1 MLDAPHHYQRY
12 LDPRVLAR
20 ISSLELRARLIVEGY
35 FSGMH
40 RSPYRGLSI
49 EYADHRQYV
58 QGDDI
63 RHIDWRVFARTDKYY
78 IKQYEQETNL
88 NCMLVVD
95 ASESMNYRSD
105 PSAMTKHDYAASIS
119 SAIAYL
125 ALQQQDAVGLT
136 RFDRHVTR
144 YIRPSNNSIHWK
156 TIISELEGGPGPAK
170 TSLGRVFDE
179 LAERLHRRMLI
190 IVVSDMLDDVNGI
203 LRGLKHL
210 RYRRHEVVVCNLWDR
225 AELTF
230 QFKGPTM
237 FVGLEESGRLL
248 TEAGSLRERYL
259 AEVERF
265 RARLQAGCSRLH
277 IDYVTF
283 DTSTALDVALSAY
296 LASRAARIRQRSSRV
311 LGRG

>member
-1 MLDAPHHYQRY
+1 MTEAGQEYRRY
-12 LDPRVLAR
+12 LDPAVLAKIR
-20 ISSLELRARLIVEGY
+20 GLELRARLIVEGY

-58 QGDDI
+58 QGDDV
-63 RHIDWRVFARTDKYY
+63 RHIDWKVFGRTDKYY

-88 NCMLVVD
+88 NCVLLVD
-95 ASESMNYRSD
+95 RSESMSYRSD
-105 PSAMTKHDYAASIS
+105 PAMLSKHEYAASLAA
-119 SAIAYL
+119 AIAYL
-125 ALQQQDAVGLT
+125 ALQQRDAVGLACFDET
-136 RFDRHVTR
+136 LRRFV
-144 YIRPSNNSIHWK
+144 RPSNNSAHWK
-156 TIISELEGGPGPAK
+156 TILAELEGGTDLAK
-170 TSLGRVFDE
+170 TSIGGVLDE
-179 LAERLHRRMLI
+179 LAERLARRTLI
-190 IVVSDMLDDVNGI
+190 FVISDCFDDVDTI

-230 QFKGPTM
+230 RFKGPTL
-237 FVGLEESGRLL
+237 FDGLEASGRMLA
-248 TEAGSLRERYL
+248 EPGSLRARYL

-265 RARLQAGCSRLH
+265 RTALQAGCSRLH

-283 DTSTALDVALSAY
+283 DTSMALDAALSAY
-296 LASRAARIRQRSSRV
+296 LASRASRIRQRSSRV